1 MSITHQ
7 LTYFTLKL
15 FYRWLGRL
23 SNRERIRVGERIGTL
38 VFHRL
43 KVRQNEAR
51 LNLQIAFPDSSLQ
64 FRETTLR
71 QLHRHFGVMFLDA
84 LCPKALLTNSQ
95 ITVKGEEKIASG
107 YSTNRGVILMVGHF
121 GNWELIPPWL
131 SARGYEMMTI
141 AQRQSNR
148 GADLFFTQNRQKSG
162 SSPISTSTAPSVMI
176 EALREG
182 KILILASDQNA
193 GKRGE
198 FVHFF
203 GRPAS
208 SPRGPSFF
216 HKKTGA
222 AVITAF
228 CHRKPTGNYELKF
241 NRLPDDGAGTVME
254 RFTSVLESEVRKRP
268 AQYFWFHRRW
278 KSFPKK

>member
-1 MSITHQ
+1 MSINHR
-7 LTYFTLKL
+7 LTYFSLKL
-15 FYRWLGRL
+15 FHRWLRRL
-23 SNRERIRVGERIGTL
+23 SHRERIRVGDKIGAL
-38 VFHRL
+38 AFYQL
-43 KVRQNEAR
+43 KVRQGEAR
-51 LNLQIAFPDSSLQ
+51 RNLKAAFPEASSP
-64 FRETTLR
+64 FYGATLR
-71 QLHRHFGVMFLDA
+71 KLHRHFGVMFLDA
-84 LCPKALLTNSQ
+84 LCAES
-95 ITVKGEEKIASG
+95 IVRDGRVSAEGEEQLESAYQAG
-107 YSTNRGVILMVGHF
+107 RGVILMAGHL

-131 SARGYEMMTI
+131 SAHGYEMMTI

-148 GADLFFTQNRQKSG
+148 GGDRFFMQNRQNSG
-162 SSPISTSTAPSVMI
+162 SSPVPPSTPPSKMI

-208 SPRGPSFF
+208 SPRGPSVF

-222 AVITAF
+222 PVISAF
-228 CHRKPTGNYELKF
+228 CLRTPEGEYKLKF
-241 NRLPDDGAGTVME
+241 DRLPQDAERTVME
-254 RFTSVLESEVRKRP
+254 RFTSLLESEVRKRP

-278 KSFPKK
+278 KSPPAK